1 MISRIRYYPVLA
13 LYLSARTPP
22 LFPPSPPLPLPSPLL
37 PPPTTSLVGTSLI
50 RAAPP
55 RIYTPFSEDKNTVG
69 EKALYAVL
77 NALIMISVI
86 IVMTGVLVL
95 LYKYRCYSVS
105 TAYCITDASTAATR

>member
-1 MISRIRYYPVLA
+1 MCVCV
-13 LYLSARTPP
+13 
-22 LFPPSPPLPLPSPLL
+22 
-37 PPPTTSLVGTSLI
+37 SLVVVSGPGLDIPSS
-50 RAAPP
+50 P

-77 NALIMISVI
+77 NAMIMISVI

-105 TAYCITDASTAATR
+105 TAGSGVVVRVTDRCVVVMVTVCCCCGPGR

>member
-1 MISRIRYYPVLA
+1 MIARIRCYTMPSNIFKGKDVPPVPS
-13 LYLSARTPP
+13 LSLPHGRDLTEPP
-22 LFPPSPPLPLPSPLL
+22 AP
-37 PPPTTSLVGTSLI
+37 
-50 RAAPP
+50 PP

-95 LYKYRCYSVS
+95 LYKYRCYSVRRQEVLH
-105 TAYCITDASTAATR
+105 TDVHQY

>member
-1 MISRIRYYPVLA
+1 M
-13 LYLSARTPP
+13 
-22 LFPPSPPLPLPSPLL
+22 
-37 PPPTTSLVGTSLI
+37 
-50 RAAPP
+50 
-55 RIYTPFSEDKNTVG
+55 G

-105 TAYCITDASTAATR
+105 RRQVLLHTAVLMLVMLIPLLLGETLVVASIAKYHILQYCRKNASTLKYDILYY

>member
-1 MISRIRYYPVLA
+1 M
-13 LYLSARTPP
+13 
-22 LFPPSPPLPLPSPLL
+22 
-37 PPPTTSLVGTSLI
+37 
-50 RAAPP
+50 
-55 RIYTPFSEDKNTVG
+55 G

-105 TAYCITDASTAATR
+105 RRQVLLHTAVLMLVPLSTTYCSIDASTAKYHILQY